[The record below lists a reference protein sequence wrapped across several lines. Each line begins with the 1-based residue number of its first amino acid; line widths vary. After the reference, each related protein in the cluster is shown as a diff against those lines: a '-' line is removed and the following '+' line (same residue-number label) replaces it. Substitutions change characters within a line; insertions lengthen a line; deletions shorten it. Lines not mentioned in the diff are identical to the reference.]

1 MSKYKK
7 RKNGEGC
14 WYTQISH
21 GDKYYV
27 YRDANGKK
35 TYGRT
40 QKEVKEKL
48 AKKEEQNLVI
58 SEKTLFGVYITNWL
72 EFKQNEVE
80 QTTFEAYEDLINNM
94 IIKYKRHSLA
104 NIQIGALTPMVFQQY
119 LNSLAK
125 NYSRASI
132 TKIWA
137 LIKQCVK
144 YGEKMNE
151 IPPNTT
157 YMVKV
162 PIESKVAHKKKVV
175 PFLSME
181 QANTFYD
188 VLNYRDKNNVQR
200 YKRSNNAHALI
211 LILYTGMRAGEMIAL
226 KWKNVDLK
234 NKTIKIE
241 ETAATVKGEED
252 GKRVA
257 IDKIPK
263 TPSSVRTIPLPQRA
277 IEMINYFAENDEA
290 TGPNDY
296 VCVSSNGTKI
306 NRRNLSHTLTS
317 ICKDAGLP
325 QLNVHALRHSYG
337 SILLSQGTNIKIIS
351 ELLGHSDI
359 SVTYNIYIGISEDDK
374 QSAVEAAFDTI
385 KGS

>member
-1 MSKYKK
+1 MAK
-7 RKNGEGC
+7 RRGNGEGC
-14 WYTQISH
+14 WYTTTIK
-21 GDKYYV
+21 GIKYQA
-27 YRDANGKK
+27 YRDINGKP
-35 TYGRT
+35 TYGKT
-40 QKEVKEKL
+40 IQEVKEKL
-48 AKKEEQNLVI
+48 AKKGNRSLTI
-58 SEKTLFGVYITNWL
+58 SHKTSFGNYITNWL
-72 EFKQNEVE
+72 AFKQNEVE
-80 QTTFEAYEDLINNM
+80 QTTYEAYEDLINNM
-94 IIKYKRHSLA
+94 IIKYEDFELA
-104 NIQIGALTPMVFQQY
+104 KKQIGSLTPMMFQQY

-151 IPPNTT
+151 LPPNIT

-162 PIESKVAHKKKVV
+162 PIESKVAHKKKDI

-181 QANTFYD
+181 QADTFFD
-188 VLNYRDKNNVQR
+188 VLNYRDINNVQR
-200 YKRSNNAHALI
+200 YKHSNNAHALI

-234 NKTIKIE
+234 NKKIRIE
-241 ETAATVKGEED
+241 ETATTLKGEGN
-252 GKRVA
+252 GKRIE

-263 TPSSVRTIPLPQRA
+263 TPSSIRIIPLPQRA
-277 IEMINYFAENDEA
+277 IEMIEYFAKTDKSTKA
-290 TGPNDY
+290 DDY

-306 NRRNLSHTLTS
+306 NRRNLSHTLSS
-317 ICKDAGLP
+317 ICKDTGLP
-325 QLNVHALRHSYG
+325 QLNIHALRHSYG
-337 SILLSQGTNIKIIS
+337 SILLSQGVNIKIIS

-374 QSAVEAAFDTI
+374 QSAIEAAFDTI